1 MEGRHS
7 GTHKEIEAKKAAKKA
22 AKAAKAEAA
31 APALVVEKA
40 ARKREPETEAPPSDA
55 ATAKAAKRAKK
66 AAKAAAKAEAPVVA
80 QAAAAS
86 EDDQPMKIH
95 KKEAPPESAPEDIRL
110 ACIDCSQEFLFTVG
124 EQEFFKQKV
133 PLNLPLTVLKPQP
146 LALTPT
152 LPLTEQG
159 FNYAK
164 TRCRACAD
172 AKKARFGEGK
182 GGQGGGMG
190 GGKGSGAGG
199 SSAGPK
205 CYNCGGVGARGHL
218 PLAPTLTLTLILAVT
233 LSRHGA
239 HVARVHAAAEGDG
252 VLHLRRGRA
261 RGPQPQ
267 PQR

>member
-1 MEGRHS
+1 MS
-7 GTHKEIEAKKAAKKA
+7 S
-22 AKAAKAEAA
+22 
-31 APALVVEKA
+31 EKGLA
-40 ARKREPETEAPPSDA
+40 ARAEE
-55 ATAKAAKRAKK
+55 
-66 AAKAAAKAEAPVVA
+66 AAAKAEAPVVA

-110 ACIDCSQEFLFTVG
+110 VCIDCSQEFLFTVG
-124 EQEFFKQKV
+124 EQEFFKQK
-133 PLNLPLTVLKPQP
+133 
-146 LALTPT
+146 
-152 LPLTEQG
+152 G

-205 CYNCGGVGARGHL
+205 CYNCGGTGHM
-218 PLAPTLTLTLILAVT
+218 
-233 LSRHGA
+233 SR
-239 HVARVHAAAEGDG
+239 ECT
-252 VLHLRRGRA
+252 
-261 RGPQPQ
+261 QPQ
-267 PQR
+267 KAMACYICGEDGHTSRNCPQQQSGGACNRGSSPAGAGLCWQTRAA